1 MVYALATLRAYAF
14 VTRYEN
20 SERYDM
26 HRLVHL
32 ATKIWLREQAATE
45 DLYEKTIAHFA
56 EIFPTDD

>member
-32 ATKIWLREQAATE
+32 ATKIWLSEQAATE
-45 DLYEKTIAHFA
+45 DI
-56 EIFPTDD
+56 